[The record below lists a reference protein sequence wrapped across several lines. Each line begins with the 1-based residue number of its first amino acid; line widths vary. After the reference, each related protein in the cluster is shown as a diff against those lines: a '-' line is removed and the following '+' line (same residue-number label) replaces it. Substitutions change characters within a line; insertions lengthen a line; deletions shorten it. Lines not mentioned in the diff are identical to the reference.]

1 MSDAPRTNPDLHE
14 RVAEVINQIR
24 PHLQGVASGDLRGH
38 DGHHLADAC
47 LDKAR
52 HGVDVKTMRQVSQ
65 APLAGDLRG
74 GSQVLAHDYR
84 NRRLAKREAGGKRS
98 FMIDGEMKLREPD
111 GTTDAEALAAGYVSV
126 TPIAL
131 DLTARGLVP
140 GGASPAE
147 WEWLSRLHL
156 TRT

>member
-84 NRRLAKREAGGKRS
+84 NRRLAKREPGGKHLEYVGQGARPYSRS
-98 FMIDGEMKLREPD
+98 NAVGIGNF
-111 GTTDAEALAAGYVSV
+111 
-126 TPIAL
+126 
-131 DLTARGLVP
+131 
-140 GGASPAE
+140 GGD
-147 WEWLSRLHL
+147 
-156 TRT
+156 